1 MSYDVPQ
8 KFHFDY
14 TVINLLASS
23 FLGKVVTGLQH
34 GAGLLIWSILKMQLI
49 LLIFI
54 RGPHRRFRCDVCVGG
69 IR

>member
-23 FLGKVVTGLQH
+23 FLRKVVTGLQH
-34 GAGLLIWSILKMQLI
+34 GIALLIWSILKMQII

-54 RGPHRRFRCDVCVGG
+54 RGPHRRFMCECVLEG
-69 IR
+69 